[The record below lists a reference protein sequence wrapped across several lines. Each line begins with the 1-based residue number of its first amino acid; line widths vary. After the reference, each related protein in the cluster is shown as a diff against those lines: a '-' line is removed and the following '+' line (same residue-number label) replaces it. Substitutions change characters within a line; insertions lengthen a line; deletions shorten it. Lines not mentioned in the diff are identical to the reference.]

1 MKRRLNTLKGKKLVT
16 GDPNLMTK
24 DEICINATPNGV
36 EVKEIGT
43 DGKIKDLAGSS
54 NEGGDCEEKEWIYY
68 KLNRE
73 TNKNT
78 FIDILVYFYDLYL
91 AVRYNDGV
99 TETTSFYSM
108 YQWDDGD
115 YAGYIRVPKQ
125 NFVYVSWSN
134 DNSFM
139 QAIIDKKYFKEVM
152 LMHFPDIEEISK
164 EEYYSIVTLPIE
176 QYPKTELPTQ

>member
-43 DGKIKDLAGSS
+43 DGKIKDLVGSGG
-54 NEGGDCEEKEWIYY
+54 GGDSEQREWLYY

-73 TNKNT
+73 TNNDM
-78 FIDILVYFYDLYL
+78 FSNVLIYLYDLYL
-91 AVRYNDGV
+91 AVYFNGGV
-99 TETTSFYSM
+99 TETTSYYSN
-108 YQWDDGD
+108 YQWNDGK

-125 NFVYVSWSN
+125 DFVTVSWTDS
-134 DNSFM
+134 DSFI
-139 QAIIDKKYFKEVM
+139 QIIYDKKQFKEIM
-152 LMHFPDIEEISK
+152 LIFFPDIEEITK

-176 QYPKTELPTQ
+176 QYPKSELPTQ